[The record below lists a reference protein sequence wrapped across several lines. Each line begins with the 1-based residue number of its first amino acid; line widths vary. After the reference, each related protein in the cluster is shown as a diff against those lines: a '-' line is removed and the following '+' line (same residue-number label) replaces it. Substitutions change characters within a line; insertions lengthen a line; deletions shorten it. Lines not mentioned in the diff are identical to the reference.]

1 MEAEGFG
8 LNVQV
13 FDVHNFS
20 EDFILPY
27 KERILPYDGKKDI
40 ESEKADISEKDKSEI
55 KKVRLI
61 LVAEDTDS
69 NFALVSILL
78 RKEYRVLRAMNGV
91 EAVKLHAEKHPDLV
105 LMDIQ
110 MPELNG
116 LDATRLIRKVDQEV
130 PIIALTAFAFE
141 SDRRAFMEAGGSD
154 YMSKP
159 IDPDELRNLVRQ
171 LI

>member
-1 MEAEGFG
+1 VFLQLFPGIKDYLRMEAKEFG
-8 LNVQV
+8 LNVQA
-13 FDVHNFS
+13 FDA
-20 EDFILPY
+20 L
-27 KERILPYDGKKDI
+27 
-40 ESEKADISEKDKSEI
+40 EKDKSKV
-55 KKVRLI
+55 KKLHLI

-78 RKEYRVLRAMNGV
+78 RKEYRILRAMNGL
-91 EAVKLHAEKHPDLV
+91 EAVKLHAEMHPDLV

-116 LDATRLIRKVDQEV
+116 LDATRLIRKVDQKV

-159 IDPDELRNLVRQ
+159 INPDELRNLVRQ